1 MPGTIHI
8 FGGGTVQHVRNHFAL
23 CAPAYGT
30 FATELHQRLQGKG
43 LIAALRRHFGR
54 ISTTAQLHL
63 TKMADRH
70 SKMETNE
77 DVAERVKTV
86 LGDPD
91 TRAIIFNVA
100 LCDYSGQI
108 GEVPSGKYATRLSSR
123 DGQQLL
129 RLTPADKVLKKIRS
143 ARPDVLIV
151 GFKTTAGDTEE
162 VQTAKAW
169 RQIEE
174 TGVDLVWVN
183 DTVTRVNMLV
193 SSDTNVQTPPYG
205 TSRSDTMDWLV
216 DTLTHANR
224 A

>member
-30 FATELHQRLQGKG
+30 FATELHKRLQNKG
-43 LIAALRRHFGR
+43 LIASLRRRFGLV
-54 ISTTAQLHL
+54 SSSVKLHL

-77 DVAERVKTV
+77 DVAERVKAV
-86 LGDPD
+86 LADPD
-91 TRAIIFNVA
+91 TRAIVFNVA

-108 GEVPSGKYATRLSSR
+108 GDVPSGKYATRLSSR
-123 DGQQLL
+123 DGQQVVT
-129 RLTPADKVLKKIRS
+129 LTPADKVLKTIRS
-143 ARPDVLIV
+143 LRPDVLIV
-151 GFKTTAGDTEE
+151 GFKTTAGDNEE
-162 VQTAKAW
+162 EQAAKAW
-169 RQIEE
+169 RQIKE

-183 DTVTRVNMLV
+183 DTVTRANMLI
-193 SSDTNVQTPPYG
+193 SSDGNVGTPDYG

-216 DTLTHANR
+216 DTLKHCVS
-224 A
+224 